1 MKDKEIWLI
10 LYQALLG
17 YNSERTPS
25 GVKASAEMADYA
37 LLEYRHRYGKEPDR
51 G

>member
-10 LYQALLG
+10 LYQALLS
-17 YNSERTPS
+17 YDSNKTPG
-25 GVKASAEMADYA
+25 GVKHTAELADYA